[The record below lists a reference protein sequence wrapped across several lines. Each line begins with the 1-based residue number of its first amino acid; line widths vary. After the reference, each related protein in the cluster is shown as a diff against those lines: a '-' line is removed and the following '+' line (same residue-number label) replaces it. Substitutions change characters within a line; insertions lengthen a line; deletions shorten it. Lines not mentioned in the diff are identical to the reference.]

1 MFYNAV
7 VIISEKR
14 LEMNKSNRKEEKKK
28 KTLLPLKFKF
38 FKCSAMNLSFEYN
51 WLAAIVLYPIS
62 GKKPTSLN
70 LEPLPLP
77 NVYDGP
83 VRKSNFF

>member
-1 MFYNAV
+1 
-7 VIISEKR
+7 
-14 LEMNKSNRKEEKKK
+14 
-28 KTLLPLKFKF
+28 
-38 FKCSAMNLSFEYN
+38 MNLSFEYN
-51 WLAAIVLYPIS
+51 WLAAIVLYPLS

-83 VRKSNFF
+83 VRKSNFFWGKIENILFDIS